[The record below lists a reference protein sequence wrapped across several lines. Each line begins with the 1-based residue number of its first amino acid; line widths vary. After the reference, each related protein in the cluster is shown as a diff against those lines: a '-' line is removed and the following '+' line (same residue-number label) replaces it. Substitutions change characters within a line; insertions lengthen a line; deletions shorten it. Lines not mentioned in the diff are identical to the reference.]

1 MTVDVLIPA
10 YRPGEKFARLLSA
23 LRRQDTPVRKIIV
36 VNTEEEYWDRRFERM
51 DGLEVHHIKKKD
63 SHIVHQNMETFLLV
77 LHLLL

>member
-36 VNTEEEYWDRRFERM
+36 VNTEEEYWDRRFE
-51 DGLEVHHIKKKD
+51 DGWAGSPPYKK
-63 SHIVHQNMETFLLV
+63 EGF
-77 LHLLL
+77 